1 MTYTYFRK
9 RKSRVEIKPEDLLN
23 QGLVFNLYFS
33 MNNDLVYEE
42 RSIYTFWDML
52 GDVGGLFGSL
62 TFLGGIYL
70 KIIEFV
76 LGSRMN

>member
-1 MTYTYFRK
+1 MYI
-9 RKSRVEIKPEDLLN
+9 SPEDYTS
-23 QGLVFNLYFS
+23 QGLVYSLYFT
-33 MNNDLVYEE
+33 MNRNLVYET
-42 RSIYTFWDML
+42 RSIYSFWDLL

-70 KIIEFV
+70 KIVELV